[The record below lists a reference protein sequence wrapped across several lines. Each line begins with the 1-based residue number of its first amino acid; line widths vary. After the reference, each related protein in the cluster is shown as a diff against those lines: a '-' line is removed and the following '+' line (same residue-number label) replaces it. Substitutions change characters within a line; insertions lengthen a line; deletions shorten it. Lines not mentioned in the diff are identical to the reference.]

1 MSDPV
6 TVATDKNPDGSKD
19 AVQPSP
25 SPVVPTESQ
34 AAAAITETATPTTEP
49 TTDTKVTSRTLGCQK
64 MPIKAFCGLA
74 RCSITTNLQD
84 CSACKEIR
92 YCGKEH
98 QTEHFKEGHKLVCQ
112 GRAKG
117 APLKFQ
123 ECVDKASSYFERK
136 MWVAALPYYAAI
148 LELTERGLGVFHPQT
163 MLALEGMCTCY
174 GKQEKFNE
182 QSECLT
188 RIITTKELYNDSSL
202 ECSKDL
208 YNLMGRLA
216 EALTNAGNL
225 ELAKSMIEKTEAE
238 AEKSFGAESF
248 ERGKAMMAL
257 AICCE
262 REGKVD
268 EASTLMKKAL
278 AISGYGSPTEIN
290 QKLSAASGYSNLGQ
304 VLLAQNNFTEA
315 ASYLEKAAL
324 FRVQG
329 GLPRDHPDLIEVKT
343 LLVNAR
349 KGMA

>member
-1 MSDPV
+1 MSDTQPV
-6 TVATDKNPDGSKD
+6 TAAADKQVVA
-19 AVQPSP
+19 QP
-25 SPVVPTESQ
+25 
-34 AAAAITETATPTTEP
+34 AAAAAAAEAPVPEAV
-49 TTDTKVTSRTLGCQK
+49 TDTNVTSRTMGCQK
-64 MPIKAFCGLA
+64 LPLKAFCGLA
-74 RCSITTNLQD
+74 RCSATTNLQD

-98 QTEHFKEGHKLVCQ
+98 QTEHFKEGHKLICQ

-136 MWVAALPYYAAI
+136 MWVAALPYYSAI

-163 MLALEGMCTCY
+163 ILALEGMCTCY
-174 GKQEKFNE
+174 AKQEKFNE
-182 QSECLT
+182 QAECLT
-188 RIITTKELYNDSSL
+188 RIITTKELYNDNSL
-202 ECSKDL
+202 EYSKDL

-216 EALTNAGNL
+216 EALTNAGNWDF
-225 ELAKSMIEKTEAE
+225 AKSMIEKTEIE
-238 AEKSFGAESF
+238 AEKSFGGESF

-268 EASTLMKKAL
+268 EAVTVMKKAL
-278 AISGYGSPTEIN
+278 AISGYGAPTDIN
-290 QKLSAASGYSNLGQ
+290 QKLAAATGYSNLGQ
-304 VLLAQNNFTEA
+304 VLLAQNNFAEA

-329 GLPRDHPDLIEVKT
+329 GLPRDHPDLVEVKT